1 MGWLEKA
8 RKLPEIADSALEQV
22 SKLEEYQTASEE
34 RHNELMGRLHNQVR
48 LTLIL
53 ILIFIFMVIF
63 LIIK

>member
-34 RHNELMGRLHNQVR
+34 SHNELMGRLHNLGR